1 MKSIRATLIYTLAF
15 ALLGCS
21 YTLHNKYP
29 PEHPP
34 SPDLDLSSIQEPV
47 AQIEQPLIETP
58 QPQVQEKP
66 QETIQETPTPN
77 VDKPVHKKVTPGGKK
92 TYNTEYEI
100 NSQVQL
106 WVDRLSNKDRQE
118 FQSAL
123 ARLDKIRPAMEQI
136 FEQHGIPKE
145 LVYLCLVES
154 NANPHAVSC
163 SGATGYWQFI
173 PDTAKK
179 YGLQVNKYVDERK
192 DLEKSTHAAAQ
203 YLKHLY
209 SIFGDWYLSIAA
221 YNAGEGAV
229 SRLVKG
235 KGVYTFWDIKNSMD
249 IKPETI
255 DYVPRYIA
263 TVILA
268 KNREAYGL
276 RKSEPRPLPIAS
288 DKVYS
293 PGYLDDIAKAS
304 GGLKGSIAENSP
316 DVITDTIPTSIKDAR
331 EKVRKNSGRSLK
343 HGAESQMDSSK
354 ESIPYVTHTIRKSET
369 LYSLAKKHSTTVE
382 AIARA
387 NRLSV
392 QQGLKVGK
400 TIIIPESPTHTA
412 MKKDAGGDHVHLVA
426 KGETLKGISKEHGIS
441 VDEII
446 RANDIKDPGL
456 IQPKTALVI
465 PVSESRHALKK
476 AMKYKVKKGDTLW
489 GISRQFDFSTMDILR
504 WNRLASATEIKPGD
518 KLTIYHQ

>member
-221 YNAGEGAV
+221 YNAGEGV
-229 SRLVKG
+229 STHSGILKIPWTSNLKPSIMCQGTSLRSSWPRTARLMVCANPSQG
-235 KGVYTFWDIKNSMD
+235 RCRSPLIRCIVPDIW
-249 IKPETI
+249 
-255 DYVPRYIA
+255 
-263 TVILA
+263 
-268 KNREAYGL
+268 
-276 RKSEPRPLPIAS
+276 
-288 DKVYS
+288 
-293 PGYLDDIAKAS
+293 
-304 GGLKGSIAENSP
+304 
-316 DVITDTIPTSIKDAR
+316 
-331 EKVRKNSGRSLK
+331 
-343 HGAESQMDSSK
+343 
-354 ESIPYVTHTIRKSET
+354 
-369 LYSLAKKHSTTVE
+369 TT
-382 AIARA
+382 
-387 NRLSV
+387 
-392 QQGLKVGK
+392 
-400 TIIIPESPTHTA
+400 
-412 MKKDAGGDHVHLVA
+412 
-426 KGETLKGISKEHGIS
+426 
-441 VDEII
+441 
-446 RANDIKDPGL
+446 
-456 IQPKTALVI
+456 
-465 PVSESRHALKK
+465 
-476 AMKYKVKKGDTLW
+476 
-489 GISRQFDFSTMDILR
+489 
-504 WNRLASATEIKPGD
+504 
-518 KLTIYHQ
+518 